1 MMKRRDFMTKFAAA
15 SGVLLAGVEALAQ
28 QTTAGGVVIERP
40 REGMPHAGKVLVA
53 IQPHSDDIPLFAAGT
68 VAKLIKEGYTGHL
81 IRVTNDDM
89 GDALD
94 LGQRGTVGQHALGNE
109 RDNQEVAKA
118 LGLQKVFDLN
128 YSNHRMSGAS
138 QLELQSR
145 LIFLFRLLKADT
157 VVCYDPW
164 ARDEENPDHYVTAHC
179 VEAACWMAGREHDYP
194 EHLAAGLQLQTVREK
209 YYFGRDLT
217 TIPVNRVVDISGTI
231 DQKIAVN
238 RANRAKGPAGN
249 RGSRLRAE
257 LATRNLRLPL
267 LGDDDETADREYI
280 REFVLRRDREAGLKY
295 GLEYAE
301 EFHYIGPSPSR
312 LDEYL
317 KQHAVPLKK

>member
-1 MMKRRDFMTKFAAA
+1 MRRRDFMTNFAAA
-15 SGVLLAGVEALAQ
+15 SGALLAGMEVLAQ
-28 QTTAGGVVIERP
+28 QTTAGNVLIERP
-40 REGMPHAGKVLVA
+40 RAGTPHIGKVLVA

-68 VAKLIKEGYTGHL
+68 VAKLIREGYTGHL

-94 LGQRGTVGQHALGNE
+94 LGQRGTVGQHVLGNE
-109 RDNQEVAKA
+109 RDNKEVAKA

-138 QLELQSR
+138 QLELQAR

-157 VVCYDPW
+157 VICYDPW
-164 ARDEENPDHYVTAHC
+164 SRDEENPDHYVTAHC

-194 EHLAAGLQLQTVREK
+194 EHLAAGLQLQSVREK

-217 TIPVNRVVDISGTI
+217 TIPVNRVVDITGTI
-231 DQKIAVN
+231 DQKIAAN

-249 RGSRLRAE
+249 RGSRLKAE
-257 LATRNLRLPL
+257 LASRNLRLPL

-280 REFVLRRDREAGLKY
+280 KEFVLKRDREAGLKY

-301 EFHYIGPSPSR
+301 EFHYIGPSPSS

-317 KQHAVPLKK
+317 KKHAVPLKK

>member
-1 MMKRRDFMTKFAAA
+1 MK
-15 SGVLLAGVEALAQ
+15 ALAQ
-28 QTTAGGVVIERP
+28 NQTASNVVIERP
-40 REGMPHAGKVLVA
+40 LAGTPHAGKVLAA

-68 VAKLIKEGYTGHL
+68 VAKLIKEGYTGYL

-94 LGQRGTVGQHALGNE
+94 LGERGSIGEHVLRNE
-109 RDNQEVAKA
+109 RDNKEVARA
-118 LGLQKVFDLN
+118 LGLQRVFDLN

-138 QLELQSR
+138 QLELQAR
-145 LIFLFRLLKADT
+145 FIFLFRLLKVDT

-164 ARDEENPDHYVTAHC
+164 SRDEENPDHYVTAHC

-194 EHLAAGLQLQTVREK
+194 EHLAAGLKLQTVTEK

-217 TIPVNRVVDISGTI
+217 YIPVNRVVDISGTVE
-231 DQKIAVN
+231 QKISAN

-257 LATRNLRLPL
+257 LAARNLRLPI

-280 REFVLRRDREAGLKY
+280 REFVLQRDRELGRKH
-295 GLEYAE
+295 GLEFAE
-301 EFHYIGPSPSR
+301 AFHYIGRQPSS
-312 LDEYL
+312 LEEYL
-317 KQHAVPLKK
+317 KQHAEPLKK

>member
-1 MMKRRDFMTKFAAA
+1 MTKFAAA
-15 SGVLLAGVEALAQ
+15 SGVMLTGMKILAQ
-28 QTTAGGVVIERP
+28 QTSAGNVVIERP
-40 REGMPHAGKVLVA
+40 QAGSPHAGKVLVA
-53 IQPHSDDIPLFAAGT
+53 IQPHSDDVPLFAAGT
-68 VAKLIKEGYTGHL
+68 VAKLIREGYTGHL

-94 LGQRGTVGQHALGNE
+94 LGQRGTVGQHVLGNE
-109 RDNQEVAKA
+109 RDNREVARA
-118 LGLQKVFDLN
+118 LGLQRVFDLN

-138 QLELQSR
+138 QLELQAR

-164 ARDEENPDHYVTAHC
+164 SRDEENPDHYVTAHC

-194 EHLAAGLQLQTVREK
+194 EQLAAGLQLQTVREK

-217 TIPVNRVVDISGTI
+217 TIPVNRVVDITGTI
-231 DQKIAVN
+231 DQKIAAN
-238 RANRAKGPAGN
+238 RANKAKGPAGN

-280 REFVLRRDREAGLKY
+280 REFVLKRDREIGRRY

-301 EFHYIGPSPSR
+301 EFHYIGPSPSA
-312 LDEYL
+312 LDEYV
-317 KQHAVPLKK
+317 KKNAVPLRR

>member
-1 MMKRRDFMTKFAAA
+1 MKRRDFVTKFAAA
-15 SGVLLAGVEALAQ
+15 GGVLLVGMEALAQ
-28 QTTAGGVVIERP
+28 DPAAGSVVIERP
-40 REGMPHAGKVLVA
+40 LAGTPHAGKVLAV
-53 IQPHSDDIPLFAAGT
+53 IQPHSDDVPLFAAGT
-68 VAKLIKEGYTGHL
+68 VAKLIREGYTGHL

-94 LGQRGTVGQHALGNE
+94 LGQRGTVGQHVLGNE
-109 RDNQEVAKA
+109 RDNQEVARA
-118 LGLQKVFDLN
+118 LGLQRVFDLN

-138 QLELQSR
+138 QLELQAR
-145 LIFLFRLLKADT
+145 FIFLFRLLKVDT

-164 ARDEENPDHYVTAHC
+164 SRDEENPDHYVTAHC

-217 TIPVNRVVDISGTI
+217 TIPVNRIVDISQTV
-231 DQKIAVN
+231 DKKIAAN
-238 RANRAKGPAGN
+238 RANKAKGPAGN

-257 LATRNLRLPL
+257 LAARNQRLPL

-280 REFVLRRDREAGLKY
+280 REFVLKRDRELGSKY

-301 EFHYIGPSPSR
+301 AFHYIAQKPSA

-317 KQHAVPLKK
+317 KKHAVPLKK

>member
-1 MMKRRDFMTKFAAA
+1 MKRRDFMMKFAAA
-15 SGVLLAGVEALAQ
+15 SGVLFAGMEALAQ
-28 QTTAGGVVIERP
+28 QPTASNVVIERA
-40 REGMPHAGKVLVA
+40 RTGTPHAGKVLVA

-94 LGQRGTVGQHALGNE
+94 LGQRGTVGQHVLGNE

-118 LGLQKVFDLN
+118 LGVQRVFDLN

-164 ARDEENPDHYVTAHC
+164 SRDEENPDHYVTAHC

-194 EHLAAGLQLQTVREK
+194 EQLAAGLQLQTVREK

-217 TIPVNRVVDISGTI
+217 TIPVNRVVDISSTI
-231 DQKIAVN
+231 DQKIAAN
-238 RANRAKGPAGN
+238 RANKAKGPAGS

-257 LATRNLRLPL
+257 LASRNLRLPL

-280 REFVLRRDREAGLKY
+280 REFVLKRDREAGQRH

-301 EFHYIGPSPSR
+301 EFHYIGPSSSP
-312 LDEYL
+312 LEEYV
-317 KQHAVPLKK
+317 KKHAVPLKK

>member
-1 MMKRRDFMTKFAAA
+1 MKRRDFVTKFAAA
-15 SGVLLAGVEALAQ
+15 GGVLLAGMEALAQ
-28 QTTAGGVVIERP
+28 APASDGVVIERP
-40 REGMPHAGKVLVA
+40 LAGTPHAGKVLAV
-53 IQPHSDDIPLFAAGT
+53 IQPHSDDVPLFAAGT
-68 VAKLIKEGYTGHL
+68 VAKLIREGYTGHL

-94 LGQRGTVGQHALGNE
+94 LGQRGTVGQHVLGNE
-109 RDNQEVAKA
+109 RDNQEVARA
-118 LGLQKVFDLN
+118 LGLQRVFDLN

-145 LIFLFRLLKADT
+145 FIFLFRLLKVDT

-164 ARDEENPDHYVTAHC
+164 SRDEENPDHYVTAHC

-217 TIPVNRVVDISGTI
+217 TIPVNRIVDITQTV
-231 DQKIAVN
+231 DQKIAAN
-238 RANRAKGPAGN
+238 RANKAKGPAGN

-257 LATRNLRLPL
+257 LAARNLRLPI

-280 REFVLRRDREAGLKY
+280 REFVLRRDRELGSKY
-295 GLEYAE
+295 GLAYAE
-301 EFHYIGPSPSR
+301 AFHYIAQKPSP

-317 KQHAVPLKK
+317 KKHAVPLKK

>member
-1 MMKRRDFMTKFAAA
+1 MKRRDFMTKFAAA
-15 SGVLLAGVEALAQ
+15 SGVLFAGMEALAQ
-28 QTTAGGVVIERP
+28 QTTTSNVVIERP
-40 REGMPHAGKVLVA
+40 QAGTPHTGKVLVA
-53 IQPHSDDIPLFAAGT
+53 IQPHSDDVPLFAAGT

-94 LGQRGTVGQHALGNE
+94 LGQRGTVGQHVLGNE
-109 RDNQEVAKA
+109 RDNQEVARA
-118 LGLQKVFDLN
+118 LGLQRVFDLN
-128 YSNHRMSGAS
+128 YSNHKMSGAS
-138 QLELQSR
+138 QMELQCR
-145 LIFLFRLLKADT
+145 LIFLFRLLKVDT

-164 ARDEENPDHYVTAHC
+164 SRDEENPDHYVTAHC

-194 EHLAAGLQLQTVREK
+194 EQLAAGLQLQTVREK

-231 DQKIAVN
+231 DQKIAAN
-238 RANRAKGPAGN
+238 RANKAKGPAGN

-257 LATRNLRLPL
+257 LASRNLRLPL

-312 LDEYL
+312 LEEYL
-317 KQHAVPLKK
+317 KKHAVPLKK